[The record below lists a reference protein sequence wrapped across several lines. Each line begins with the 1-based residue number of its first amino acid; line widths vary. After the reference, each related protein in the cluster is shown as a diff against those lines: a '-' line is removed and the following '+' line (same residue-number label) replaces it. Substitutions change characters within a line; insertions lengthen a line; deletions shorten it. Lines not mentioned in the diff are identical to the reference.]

1 MDINKKVA
9 DRLHELR
16 KQSGLTSEK
25 LAWTSN
31 LSKSCVSYAQKGTF
45 DTKISSLY
53 AMCKAMNISLAE
65 FFKPFDNIEEDKN

>member
-9 DRLHELR
+9 ERLYELR
-16 KQSGLTSEK
+16 KKSGLTSEK
-25 LAWTSN
+25 LAWSAN

-53 AMCKAMNISLAE
+53 AMCKAMNITLAE
-65 FFKPFDNIEEDKN
+65 FFSTFTEEFEDK